1 MALQKK
7 LDYGFSGYEV
17 PPIPRAARSA
27 RRRCIFQSKTDDHQL
42 GAFDL
47 LATVADKLLMEGG
60 ISPKPVDMYSGKE
73 QQTVVAGSITEEQ
86 AKYKPL
92 IAKSCDLD
100 VCDQS
105 SLFTEQVSEAPV
117 SNFCS
122 NELTSLQNEPCS
134 LPASVITSEC
144 SRKLADDECKLGL
157 GIIAQKLDVRSSGC
171 RMSAGCRLDGESEKQ
186 IKMESKVYRN
196 LSISSRDDMCSPGC
210 PETWESKQSALVR
223 SPNSIKFPSCRGHM
237 SFGSFPFNSEGVKIV
252 TRDNEEKSRR
262 CTQPTNANTAIRPLS
277 DGGDWRIKKSLA
289 SKHCKATSNLKG
301 EGYNA
306 NKKRCSFLNTKN
318 RYRRQISQR
327 DYPFKKRKLFY
338 CCSARN
344 SDVLINSDGICSFSE
359 NDSKGAALLPG
370 PASPGAGECSPFQSR
385 NSHVKLKIKSFRVPD
400 LFIELPETATVGSLK
415 RTVMKA
421 VTSILG
427 DGLHVGMLLQ
437 GKKIKDDNR
446 TLLQTGI
453 SRDNKSDALGF
464 TLEPTTQTFPTHCPE
479 DPFQLPRD
487 SPQPRARSPLIAN
500 VVQDAVEQKSLDA
513 LTDPAGGN
521 FRNFPESDDDS
532 ALSTPDMLLEKTPTG
547 SRALVAA
554 PKMREALAIVPMHIS
569 KQSESAQ
576 RRMRRPFTVSEVEAL
591 VQAVEKLGT
600 GRWRDV
606 KLRAFDNAKHRTY
619 VDLKDKWKTLVHTA
633 RISPEQRRGE
643 PVPQE
648 LLDRVLTAHAY
659 WSEQQTKYQLKSQRE
674 SCLV

>member
-60 ISPKPVDMYSGKE
+60 ISPKPVDMYS
-73 QQTVVAGSITEEQ
+73 
-86 AKYKPL
+86 
-92 IAKSCDLD
+92 
-100 VCDQS
+100 
-105 SLFTEQVSEAPV
+105 
-117 SNFCS
+117 
-122 NELTSLQNEPCS
+122 
-134 LPASVITSEC
+134 
-144 SRKLADDECKLGL
+144 
-157 GIIAQKLDVRSSGC
+157 DVRSSGC

-196 LSISSRDDMCSPGC
+196 VSISSRDDMCSPGC

-370 PASPGAGECSPFQSR
+370 PASPGGSSILLHAVAPGECSPFQSR

-521 FRNFPESDDDS
+521 FRNFPESDDGS

-619 VDLKDKWKTLVHTA
+619 VDLKV
-633 RISPEQRRGE
+633 S
-643 PVPQE
+643 
-648 LLDRVLTAHAY
+648 
-659 WSEQQTKYQLKSQRE
+659 S
-674 SCLV
+674 